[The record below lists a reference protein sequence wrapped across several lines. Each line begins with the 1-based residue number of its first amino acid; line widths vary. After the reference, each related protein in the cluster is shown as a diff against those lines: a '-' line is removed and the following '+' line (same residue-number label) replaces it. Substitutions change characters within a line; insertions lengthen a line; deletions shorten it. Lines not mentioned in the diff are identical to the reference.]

1 MLEWLPQTPHSQW
14 QTVTDQWTHTMIC
27 SNASKSAHSAA
38 NYHAMKCSTYQLAT
52 KVNQCQGNPKMHV
65 KVFDLHLW
73 RLVNQSSLLV
83 NYTGWWN
90 GRTQITLSQLKGNQT
105 DSWLCLMEKEF
116 AQSQS
121 LTEQRSWCQW
131 WIKQASQEA
140 SISVNLTHWGAW
152 DSTCRHKAKDISP
165 SNPANH
171 HSQGLFF

>member
-1 MLEWLPQTPHSQW
+1 MQTIQQSWWTPTSSLPLCPSTFPWGPAGDDMLEWLPQTPHSQW

-73 RLVNQSSLLV
+73 RLVNQSSWLV

-116 AQSQS
+116 A
-121 LTEQRSWCQW
+121 
-131 WIKQASQEA
+131 
-140 SISVNLTHWGAW
+140 
-152 DSTCRHKAKDISP
+152 
-165 SNPANH
+165 
-171 HSQGLFF
+171 